1 MKKLLF
7 PIMVCAIILAM
18 VGCGSSEQTVY
29 WRNIDS
35 ISLAASKG
43 LYDAKIMPK
52 DELTILVQTTDPLS
66 SEPFNLHSTGPSTSK
81 NALTGYLV
89 DNDGMINFLLS
100 VKFM

>member
-52 DELTILVQTTDPLS
+52 M
-66 SEPFNLHSTGPSTSK
+66 N
-81 NALTGYLV
+81 
-89 DNDGMINFLLS
+89 
-100 VKFM
+100 